1 MQAANSKEQPEE
13 PVALR
18 ASLIE
23 MDHNTENSEK
33 EMPRS
38 KFGNIE
44 WADDHSKGCASET
57 SIGVSE
63 TEVTIDFNDSRE
75 IDIAEPSDDVTEEG
89 SHLWHMLAKCMH
101 LTISLLF
108 FSVFVIGAASQ
119 SDGTEDTPFIVF
131 FSLNAAVPIVFIIY
145 YLCSFKVTGLHVLA
159 MITAFWSIIYIVI
172 AAMSLQQEK
181 TDRFHEEGATQMQE
195 NAVIVMASIGFFSSM
210 YHSVMADKFITQEQQ
225 AEKREREEGDE
236 RKTTERMKRRNSFG
250 ELGSM
255 RPRRLSNDFSSNDF
269 STGEDMSP
277 LKSRS
282 RRSPTLRRRKSNDGD
297 KEYTYSERR
306 SRRQL
311 MQESRQRSS
320 RVRSSPYSRHRRRGS
335 CNF

>member
-89 SHLWHMLAKCMH
+89 GHIWHMLAKCMH

-181 TDRFHEEGATQMQE
+181 TDRFHEEGAT
-195 NAVIVMASIGFFSSM
+195 
-210 YHSVMADKFITQEQQ
+210 
-225 AEKREREEGDE
+225 
-236 RKTTERMKRRNSFG
+236 
-250 ELGSM
+250 
-255 RPRRLSNDFSSNDF
+255 
-269 STGEDMSP
+269 
-277 LKSRS
+277 
-282 RRSPTLRRRKSNDGD
+282 
-297 KEYTYSERR
+297 
-306 SRRQL
+306 
-311 MQESRQRSS
+311 
-320 RVRSSPYSRHRRRGS
+320 
-335 CNF
+335 